1 LQLATERQ
9 TFGVPLPDFNLRSL
23 TGDEAGF
30 YKDLEGRKGAVVVF
44 WSSTCSHCVRYDKVF
59 NTFAERHPDL
69 AFFVVASR
77 NAESADAIRKA
88 VKERGI
94 TFPIL
99 LDPGGKVA
107 AQWHAEQTPR
117 TFLTDH
123 EGKLLY
129 RGAVDNFK
137 YPEDSE
143 YLGYLEPAIA
153 DFFAGRPIGRSETAS
168 FGCAIQ
174 SVYYILPR
182 SL

>member
-1 LQLATERQ
+1 MQLANERQ
-9 TFGVPLPDFNLRSL
+9 TFGVALPDFNLRSL
-23 TGDEAGF
+23 RGDEAGF
-30 YKDLEGRKGAVVVF
+30 YKDIAGKKGAVVIF

-59 NTFAERHPDL
+59 NTFAARHPEL

-77 NAESADAIRKA
+77 NGESADSIRKA

-94 TFPIL
+94 QFPIL
-99 LDPGGKVA
+99 TDLGGMVA

-117 TFLTDH
+117 AYLADA

-129 RGAVDNFK
+129 RGAIDNFK

-143 YLGYLEPAIA
+143 YVGYLEPAIS
-153 DFFAGRPIGRSETAS
+153 DFLEGRPLTRTETAS

-174 SVYYILPR
+174 SVYYIMPR